1 MAENLI
7 EVRDLAV
14 EFVNG
19 GQAKRVV
26 EGVSF
31 DIRKGE
37 TLALVGE
44 SGSGKSVTAHS
55 ILRLLPYPLA
65 QHPAGEIIYAGEDLL
80 KASEKRM
87 RSIRGDRIAMV
98 FQEPMTSLNPLHTI
112 GKQIN
117 EVLQIHKGLN
127 GKTATARTL
136 ELLELVGI
144 PEPAKRI
151 RAYPHELS
159 GGQRQRVVI
168 AMALANE
175 PELLI
180 ADEPTTALDV
190 TVQLKIL
197 ELLKELQTRL
207 GMALLLISHDLNLV
221 RRIAHH
227 VCVMQSG
234 RVVEQAPCKEL
245 FRAPQHPYT
254 RELLAAE
261 PDGRPVAAE
270 PASPTLLEVK
280 DLRVWFPI
288 KKGLF
293 RHTVDHIKAVDGVTF
308 ELPKGQTLGIVGE
321 SGSGKSTLGLAI
333 LRLLSSSGEIRFR
346 EKALENMSQ
355 RAVRPLRRQMQVVFQ
370 DPFGSLSPRMSVGQI
385 VGEGLSIHVMGTAE
399 EQAQAIIDAL
409 VEVGLDPESRHRYPH
424 EFSGGQRQRIAIAR
438 ALVLKPDLILLDE
451 PTSALDR
458 TVQRQVVELL
468 RSLQA
473 KYNLTYLFI
482 SHDLAVVRALSH
494 QMMVIKQGKVVEQG
508 LAETIFAAP
517 QHPYTQQLL
526 ESAFMVPATDEQP
539 EEGQAHGFSYR

>member
-80 KASEKRM
+80 KASERRM

-197 ELLKELQTRL
+197 ELLKELQARL

-346 EKALENMSQ
+346 EQALENMSQ

-385 VGEGLSIHVMGTAE
+385 VGEGLSIHGMGTAE

-438 ALVLKPDLILLDE
+438 ALALKPDLILLDE

-508 LAETIFAAP
+508 VAETIFAAP